1 LCLKK
6 HKLLK
11 MALYEIFNLYVYFK
25 VSYLHGK
32 WCFVF
37 LPQRLKKEKIFAA
50 GMSDSDSKY

>member
-1 LCLKK
+1 
-6 HKLLK
+6 

-50 GMSDSDSKY
+50 GMSESDSKY